1 MNQDQSMLHVVVHF
15 MAATAPFKDDSAN
28 PGETVAQLKVRVL
41 NAFGLT
47 EGGTSDGNT
56 VNYTLYH
63 DKTPLEN
70 PNQTLGELAG
80 DKKVLQ
86 FKLDRQIVQGL

>member
-1 MNQDQSMLHVVVHF
+1 MTQERSTFHVVVHY
-15 MAATAPFKDDSAN
+15 MAAAEPFKDDHAN
-28 PGETVAQLKVRVL
+28 PDETVAQLKARVL

-56 VNYTLYH
+56 VSYTLYH
-63 DKTPLEN
+63 DKAPLEN

-86 FKLDRQIVQGL
+86 LKLDRQIVQGT